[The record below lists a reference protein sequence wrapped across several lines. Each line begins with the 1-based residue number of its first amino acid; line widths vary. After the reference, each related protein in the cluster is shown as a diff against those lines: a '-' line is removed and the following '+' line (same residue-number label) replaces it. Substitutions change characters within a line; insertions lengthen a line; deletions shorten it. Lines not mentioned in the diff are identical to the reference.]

1 MSKIKTESEIKILK
15 EGGKK
20 LAMILRAVAKEVK
33 PGVSTW
39 FLNEKA
45 KSLIDK
51 AGGRPA
57 FLNYTPEGAARPYPA
72 SICISINDEI
82 VHGIPNEHSKTLKE
96 GDIVTLDCG
105 ISFKGLFTDS
115 AITVIAG
122 EGNTQRDKD
131 ARKLIRA
138 TEEALIAA
146 IKVAVPGKRINDIGA
161 VIEKIARKRGFAPAR
176 DLGGHS
182 VGHAIHEE
190 PYIPNYKVTGKSPI
204 IEEGMVLA
212 IEPML
217 VEKKGDIKLMPDG
230 YTYVT
235 KDGGRAAHCEHTIV
249 VRKSRPEILTL

>member
-1 MSKIKTESEIKILK
+1 MSKIKTEAEIKILK

-20 LAMILRAVAKEVK
+20 LAGILKAVAKETK

-39 FLNEKA
+39 FLNEKT

-51 AGGRPA
+51 AGAKAA
-57 FLNYTPEGAARPYPA
+57 FLNYVPEGAMRPYPA
-72 SICISINDEI
+72 VICISVNEEI
-82 VHGIPNEHSKTLKE
+82 VHGIPNENPKILKA
-96 GDIVTLDCG
+96 GDIVKLDCG
-105 ISFKGLFTDS
+105 ISYKGLFTDS

-122 EGNTQRDKD
+122 EGSTQRDKD

-161 VIEKIARKRGFAPAR
+161 TIEKVARKRGFAPAK

-190 PYIPNYKVTGKSPI
+190 PYIPNLKVPGKSAL

-217 VEKKGDIKLMPDG
+217 VEKKGDIKLQADG
-230 YTYVT
+230 WTYST
-235 KDGGRAAHCEHTIV
+235 KDGGRAAHFEHTIV
-249 VRKSRPEILTL
+249 VRKTRPEILTL

>member
-1 MSKIKTESEIKILK
+1 MSKIKTEAEIKILK

-20 LAMILRAVAKEVK
+20 LAMVLRTVGKEVK

-51 AGGRPA
+51 AGGKAA
-57 FLNYTPEGAARPYPA
+57 FLNYTPEGALRPYPA

-82 VHGIPNEHSKTLKE
+82 VHGIPNENPKILKD

-105 ISFKGLFTDS
+105 ISYKGLFTDS

-122 EGNTQRDKD
+122 KGDKEKD
-131 ARKLIRA
+131 KNAEKLIRA

-146 IKVAVPGKRINDIGA
+146 IKVAVPGNRINDIGA
-161 VIEKIARKRGFAPAR
+161 AIEKVARKRGFSPAK

-190 PYIPNYKVTGKSPI
+190 PYIPNYKVSGKSAL

-217 VEKKGDIKLMPDG
+217 VEGKGDIKLMPDG
-230 YTYVT
+230 YTYST
-235 KDGGRAAHCEHTIV
+235 KDGGRAAHAEHTV
-249 VRKSRPEILTL
+249 VIRKSRPEILTL

>member
-1 MSKIKTESEIKILK
+1 MSKIKTEAEIKILK

-20 LAMILRAVAKEVK
+20 LASILRAVAKETK

-39 FLNEKA
+39 FLNEKT

-51 AGGRPA
+51 AGARPA
-57 FLNYTPEGAARPYPA
+57 FLNYVPDGAMRPYPA
-72 SICISINDEI
+72 VICISINDEI
-82 VHGIPNEHSKTLKE
+82 VHGIPNENPKTIKE
-96 GDIVTLDCG
+96 GDVVSLDCG
-105 ISFKGLFTDS
+105 ISYKGLFTDS

-122 EGNTQRDKD
+122 KADKN
-131 ARKLIRA
+131 AEKLIRA

-161 VIEKIARKRGFAPAR
+161 MIEKIAKKRGFAPAR

-190 PYIPNYKVTGKSPI
+190 PYIPNYKVNGKSAV

-217 VEKKGDIKLMPDG
+217 CEKKGDIKLLSDNW
-230 YTYVT
+230 TYAT
-235 KDGGRAAHCEHTIV
+235 KDGGRAAHAEHTV
-249 VRKSRPEILTL
+249 VIRKSRPEILTL

>member
-1 MSKIKTESEIKILK
+1 MSKIKTEAEIKILK

-20 LAMILRAVAKEVK
+20 LANILRTLAKEVK

-39 FLNEKA
+39 FLNEKT

-51 AGGRPA
+51 AGAKAA
-57 FLNYTPEGAARPYPA
+57 FLNYVPEGASRPYPA
-72 SICISINDEI
+72 VICISINDEI
-82 VHGIPNEHSKTLKE
+82 VHGIPNENPKTLKD
-96 GDIVTLDCG
+96 GDIVKLDCG
-105 ISFKGLFTDS
+105 ISYKGLFTDS
-115 AITVIAG
+115 AVTVIAG
-122 EGNTQRDKD
+122 LGDKN
-131 ARKLIRA
+131 ALKLIRA

-146 IKVAVPGKRINDIGA
+146 IKIAVPGRKINDIGA

-190 PYIPNYKVTGKSPI
+190 PYIPNYKMSGKSAV

-217 VEKKGDIKLMPDG
+217 VEKKGDIKLNADG
-230 YTYVT
+230 WTYST
-235 KDGGRAAHCEHTIV
+235 KDGGRAAHAEHTIV